1 MVQSSENRQTS
12 AFNTDGHGDIT
23 PQLSRGGPDVGG
35 ASGVPAPGVPA
46 PGVPGVPAWGG
57 VGLSVR
63 GPRGPSAGSR
73 SMEGGLSARDP
84 RGPRSSSSR
93 GPSGPSGRDPSS
105 RGLRGSNSKGPST
118 GTLATPVAGPL
129 WVAGGGSAPSLW
141 TFLLT
146 LVRLTVRG
154 GSYQVFSCFSLSP
167 YQTVVPVLVRY
178 PRARGYVLTLLI
190 DVYGRG
196 WIRPPSTMGQQLP
209 RRGGPSGH
217 RASPLVQA
225 RGPLP
230 TLATPLPS
238 SPAGALGRAPAESWR
253 PVSQALWLE
262 KRPLPISETQHGL
275 WAPSAFPAF
284 CPPATGDPQRPALTS
299 TPSIFSL
306 SRAGSAQITS
316 WLPFPWPVQEPTQT
330 CLTTVRTTMVHSAAS
345 AQAPGLE
352 SLPKGASCPW
362 ITVPSCPGPHP
373 SPGCAH
379 RGDRC
384 GPAPPGVALGPG

>member
-1 MVQSSENRQTS
+1 MPDPGSEPMCF
-12 AFNTDGHGDIT
+12 FNYRRNGG
-23 PQLSRGGPDVGG
+23 GGP
-35 ASGVPAPGVPA
+35 P
-46 PGVPGVPAWGG
+46 
-57 VGLSVR
+57 
-63 GPRGPSAGSR
+63 
-73 SMEGGLSARDP
+73 
-84 RGPRSSSSR
+84 
-93 GPSGPSGRDPSS
+93 DPSFHIS
-105 RGLRGSNSKGPST
+105 LTSF
-118 GTLATPVAGPL
+118 GTLMSRV
-129 WVAGGGSAPSLW
+129 
-141 TFLLT
+141 
-146 LVRLTVRG
+146 
-154 GSYQVFSCFSLSP
+154 
-167 YQTVVPVLVRY
+167 
-178 PRARGYVLTLLI
+178 
-190 DVYGRG
+190 
-196 WIRPPSTMGQQLP
+196 
-209 RRGGPSGH
+209 
-217 RASPLVQA
+217 
-225 RGPLP
+225 
-230 TLATPLPS
+230 
-238 SPAGALGRAPAESWR
+238 
-253 PVSQALWLE
+253 LWLE

-284 CPPATGDPQRPALTS
+284 CRPATGDPQRPALTS

>member
-1 MVQSSENRQTS
+1 M
-12 AFNTDGHGDIT
+12 
-23 PQLSRGGPDVGG
+23 
-35 ASGVPAPGVPA
+35 
-46 PGVPGVPAWGG
+46 GG

-63 GPRGPSAGSR
+63 GPRGPSAGGR
-73 SMEGGLSARDP
+73 SMEGGSQCQGSQGSQEFQLQGSQ
-84 RGPRSSSSR
+84 RSQWQ
-93 GPSGPSGRDPSS
+93 
-105 RGLRGSNSKGPST
+105 GSQQQGSQGFQLQGS
-118 GTLATPVAGPL
+118 TPVAGPL

-284 CPPATGDPQRPALTS
+284 CRPATGDPQRPALTS